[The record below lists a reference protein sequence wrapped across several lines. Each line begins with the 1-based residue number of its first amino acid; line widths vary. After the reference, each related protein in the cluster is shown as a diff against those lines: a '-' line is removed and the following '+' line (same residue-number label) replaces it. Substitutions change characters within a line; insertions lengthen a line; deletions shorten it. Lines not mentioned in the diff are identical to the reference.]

1 MNNIPILR
9 TTLLAGVLLLMAKSD
24 VSAQTGYTINGRI
37 ADFDQ
42 PSVAYLYKFTEK
54 GRELVDS
61 TAVNKG
67 TFKLKVQVQHPCS
80 ASVQIKKV
88 RRSLSLFLE
97 NENYELLMQSD
108 WKNKEEIHGGKE
120 MGIKEAYEAETA
132 SLSAQMREI
141 AGRYEKLPK
150 EDRVKENEELN
161 LLNAKEMAIKY
172 KYIRRYPS
180 SLAALNIMRPQFEVM
195 NLKELQEMKSLFSP
209 ELSYAPEYKKLLK
222 LLDQKAATSLV
233 GQQAPDFSGTT
244 LTGKSFTLSAL
255 KGKYVVLDF
264 WASWCTPCRA
274 ANQKIKPIYE
284 RYKNKGFEMVSL
296 SMDDKRNLWEN
307 AVKKDGLPW
316 IQVSELSGIKDS
328 AVAQKYSVVSLPTVF
343 LLDKTGKVIAQN
355 ISEKELE
362 ELLNHN
368 LNK

>member
-1 MNNIPILR
+1 M
-9 TTLLAGVLLLMAKSD
+9 LAGLMILMAKNQ
-24 VSAQTGYTINGRI
+24 VCAQTGYHINGRI

-54 GRELVDS
+54 GRELIDS
-61 TAVNKG
+61 TTVING
-67 TFKLKVQVQHPCS
+67 TFKFKGVVEHPLS
-80 ASVQIKKV
+80 ASVQIRKI
-88 RRSLSLFLE
+88 RRSLSLLLE
-97 NENYELLMQSD
+97 NENYQLLMQTD
-108 WKNKEEIHGGKE
+108 WKNKEEIHGGTE
-120 MGIKEAYEAETA
+120 MGIKDSYEAETA

-141 AGRYEKLPK
+141 ATRYEKLPK
-150 EDRVKENEELN
+150 EDRIKEGEELN
-161 LLNAKEMAIKY
+161 ALNAKEMDIKY
-172 KYIRRYPS
+172 KYIRKYPS
-180 SLAALNIMRPQFEVM
+180 SLAVLHIMRPQFEVM

-209 ELSYAPEYKKLLK
+209 ELSYAPEYQKLLR
-222 LLDQKAATSLV
+222 LYDQKAAASLV
-233 GQQAPDFSGTT
+233 GQQAPDFSIST
-244 LTGKSFTLSAL
+244 LAGKSFNLSAL

-284 RYKNKGFEMVSL
+284 HYKNKGFEMVSV

-328 AVAQKYSVVSLPTVF
+328 ALAQKYGVVSLPTVF

-368 LNK
+368 LKK

>member
-1 MNNIPILR
+1 MKNTSILR
-9 TTLLAGVLLLMAKSD
+9 NMMLTGLMLLMAKNQ
-24 VSAQTGYTINGRI
+24 VSAQTGYQITGRI

-54 GRELVDS
+54 GRELIDS
-61 TAVNKG
+61 TTVINGAFKFKG
-67 TFKLKVQVQHPCS
+67 VVQHPLS
-80 ASVQIKKV
+80 AAVQIKKV

-97 NENYELLMQSD
+97 NENYQLLMQSD
-108 WKNKEEIHGGKE
+108 WKNKEEIHGGTE
-120 MGIKEAYEAETA
+120 MGIKESYETETA
-132 SLSAQMREI
+132 TLSAQMREI
-141 AGRYEKLPK
+141 AGRYDKLPK
-150 EDRVKENEELN
+150 EERIKEGEEMN
-161 LLNAKEMAIKY
+161 ALNAKEMDIKY
-172 KYIRRYPS
+172 KYIRKYPA
-180 SLAALNIMRPQFEVM
+180 SLAVLNIMKPQFEVM

-222 LLDQKAATSLV
+222 LYDQKAAASLV
-233 GQQAPDFSGTT
+233 GQQAPDFNLFTLAGT
-244 LTGKSFTLSAL
+244 SFKLSAL
-255 KGKYVVLDF
+255 KGKYVVIDF
-264 WASWCTPCRA
+264 WASWCTPCRT
-274 ANQKIKPIYE
+274 ANQKIKPIYQQ
-284 RYKNKGFEMVSL
+284 YKNKGFEMVSV

-316 IQVSELSGIKDS
+316 IQVSELSGIKNS
-328 AVAQKYSVVSLPTVF
+328 TVAQKYSVVSLPTVF

>member
-1 MNNIPILR
+1 MKNIPILR
-9 TTLLAGVLLLMAKSD
+9 TSLLAGLLFLMAKSD
-24 VSAQTGYTINGRI
+24 VSAQTGYHINGKI

-42 PSVAYLYKFTEK
+42 PSIAYLYKFTEK
-54 GRELVDS
+54 GRELIDS
-61 TAVNKG
+61 TAVNNG
-67 TFKLKVQVQHPCS
+67 TFNFRGLVQHPCS

-120 MGIKEAYEAETA
+120 MAIKEAYEAETA
-132 SLSAQMREI
+132 ELSAQMREI
-141 AGRYEKLPK
+141 SGRYEKLPK
-150 EDRVKENEELN
+150 EERIKEGEELN
-161 LLNAKEMAIKY
+161 ALNAKEMGIRY
-172 KYIRRYPS
+172 KYIRKYPS
-180 SLAALNIMRPQFEVM
+180 SLAVLNIMRPQFEVM
-195 NLKELQEMKSLFSP
+195 NLKELQEMKTLFSTT
-209 ELSYAPEYKKLLK
+209 LSYAPEYKRLLK
-222 LLDQKAATSLV
+222 LYDLKATASLI
-233 GQQAPDFSGTT
+233 GKQAPDFSLST
-244 LTGKSFTLSAL
+244 LAGKSFSLSAL

-284 RYKNKGFEMVSL
+284 HYKNKGFEMVSL
-296 SMDDKRNLWEN
+296 SMDDQRNLWEN

-316 IQVSELSGIKDS
+316 IQVLELSGIKGS
-328 AVAQKYSVVSLPTVF
+328 AIAQKYGVVSLPTVF

-362 ELLNHN
+362 ELLNHS

>member
-1 MNNIPILR
+1 MKNIFS
-9 TTLLAGVLLLMAKSD
+9 TTLLAGLSLLMAKNE

-42 PSVAYLYKFTEK
+42 PTMAYLYKFTEK
-54 GRELVDS
+54 GRELIDS
-61 TAVNKG
+61 STVNNG
-67 TFKLKVQVQHPCS
+67 VFNFRGVLQHPVS
-80 ASVQIKKV
+80 AAVQIRKM
-88 RRSLSLFLE
+88 RRSLNLFLE
-97 NENYELLMQSD
+97 NENFQLLMQSD

-120 MGIKEAYEAETA
+120 MGIKAAYETETA

-141 AGRYEKLPK
+141 GGRYEKLPK
-150 EDRVKENEELN
+150 EDRLKENEELTV
-161 LLNAKEMAIKY
+161 LNAKEMDIKY
-172 KYIRRYPS
+172 KYIRKYPS
-180 SLAALNIMRPQFEVM
+180 SLAVLNIMRPQFEVM
-195 NLKELQEMKSLFSP
+195 NLKELREMKSLFSP
-209 ELSYAPEYKKLLK
+209 ELSYAPEYKKLLR
-222 LLDQKAATSLV
+222 LLEQKAAASLV

-244 LTGKSFTLSAL
+244 LAGKSFTLSAL

-284 RYKNKGFEMVSL
+284 HYKNKGFEMVSL